1 MSDEPGPPPAVD
13 LCECERQVKVL
24 EDCTL
29 PLSAEWRRHAAA
41 LKERLRS
48 AAWPTA
54 QESERARVLVLR
66 LMLLG
71 LKGK

>member
-1 MSDEPGPPPAVD
+1 MSDEPGPPPALD
-13 LCECERQVKVL
+13 LCACERQVKGL

-29 PLSAEWRRHAAA
+29 PLSAERRRHAAA
-41 LKERLRS
+41 LKDRLCG
-48 AAWPTA
+48 AAWSTA
-54 QESERARVLVLR
+54 QERERARVLVLR